1 MLTTLFLLGLALGL
15 DSFRVSVGLGPL
27 GLSSVRQLQIALIFG
42 LCEGFAPLVG
52 LAVGRSL
59 VEAICRWTEYL
70 GPLVIGG
77 YGLYV
82 VYLARFS
89 RGEGQVM
96 DDRWM
101 LFGLPLALSLDN
113 LVAGIGLGVLGYPIF
128 FAALTIGAISGLMA
142 LAGLKLG
149 NAMGRYLPVGSD
161 VLGGVALVFV
171 AVTFVL
177 DAG

>member
-1 MLTTLFLLGLALGL
+1 MTALFLLGLALGL
-15 DSFRVSVGLGPL
+15 DSLRVSMSLGLLGLGL
-27 GLSSVRQLQIALIFG
+27 VRQLQIALMFG
-42 LCEGFAPLVG
+42 LCDGFAPLVG

-59 VEAICRWTEYL
+59 VEAIGPWTEYI

-82 VYLARFS
+82 VYLARRS
-89 RGEGQVM
+89 REEGRVM

-113 LVAGIGLGVLGYPIF
+113 LVTGIGLGVLGFPVF
-128 FAALTIGAISGLMA
+128 FAALTIGVISCLMA

-149 NAMGRYLPVGSD
+149 NVIGRYLPVGSD
-161 VLGGVALVFV
+161 LLGGVALVFV
-171 AVTFVL
+171 AVTLVL
-177 DAG
+177 DRG